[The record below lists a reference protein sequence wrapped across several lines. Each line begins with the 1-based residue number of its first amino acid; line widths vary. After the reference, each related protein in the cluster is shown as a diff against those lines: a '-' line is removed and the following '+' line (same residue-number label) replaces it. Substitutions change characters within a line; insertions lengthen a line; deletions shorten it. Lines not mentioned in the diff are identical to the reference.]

1 MKTWAELLARLLNGL
16 LNAINKKRAKDAQ
29 DNVADNLSD
38 GGNVVQSDKNF
49 SDLANKTKRD

>member
-16 LNAINKKRAKDAQ
+16 LNAINRKRAKDAQ

-38 GGNVVQSDKNF
+38 GGDVVQSDKKF
-49 SDLANKTKRD
+49 TDLASKAKRD